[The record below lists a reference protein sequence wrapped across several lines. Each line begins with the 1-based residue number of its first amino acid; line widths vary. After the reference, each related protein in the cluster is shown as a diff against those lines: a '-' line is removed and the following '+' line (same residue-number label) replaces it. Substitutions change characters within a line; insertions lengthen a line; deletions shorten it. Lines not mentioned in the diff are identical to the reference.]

1 MRKKSIR
8 DLRFYSHGLGQF
20 AEEMLESDSVNAE
33 SGRFVSMLQS
43 VFMAEL
49 LKCYLIMCSH
59 DNNSSQLFKS
69 LRLAIVQTL
78 FVCAGKEQDA
88 WNSTGLFWK
97 TTMAATR
104 ACGEVCTEQVQ
115 WKGRCQWWIG

>member
-1 MRKKSIR
+1 MRKKSIW

-33 SGRFVSMLQS
+33 FARFVSMLQS

-49 LKCYLIMCSH
+49 PKCYLIMCSH

-78 FVCAGKEQDA
+78 FCVCRERAGCLEQHWFVLEHNNGGDK
-88 WNSTGLFWK
+88 GL
-97 TTMAATR
+97 
-104 ACGEVCTEQVQ
+104 
-115 WKGRCQWWIG
+115 